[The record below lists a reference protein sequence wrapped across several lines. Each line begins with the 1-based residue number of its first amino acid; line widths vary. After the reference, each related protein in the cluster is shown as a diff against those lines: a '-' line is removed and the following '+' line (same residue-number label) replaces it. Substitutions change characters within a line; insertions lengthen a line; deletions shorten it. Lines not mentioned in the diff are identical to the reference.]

1 MKFELFRGFPLDRTC
16 SSWERGC
23 IWRERMWVLPQLLAF
38 TPAGRPRLASPM
50 AAFATTTP
58 ISAKLLMPPEAVSE
72 VVSAMHSTTSTL
84 AVVGPPDT
92 GLVFSFF
99 ELVLLP
105 YMAFACF
112 IGWVSKPNPKPNPE
126 RGGLAPLTRTRARTL
141 TLTTGRACAC

>member
-1 MKFELFRGFPLDRTC
+1 
-16 SSWERGC
+16 
-23 IWRERMWVLPQLLAF
+23 MWLPLPQLLAF
-38 TPAGRPRLASPM
+38 APAGRPRLASPM

-84 AVVGPPDT
+84 AVVGPPGT
-92 GLVFSFF
+92 ELFSFF
-99 ELVLLP
+99 EVVLLP

>member
-1 MKFELFRGFPLDRTC
+1 MTCRVPWISPRTC
-16 SSWERGC
+16 CMLELGRGC
-23 IWRERMWVLPQLLAF
+23 SGSSERMWVLPQLLAF

-84 AVVGPPDT
+84 AVVGPPGT
-92 GLVFSFF
+92 ELVFSFF
-99 ELVLLP
+99 EVVLLP

-112 IGWVSKPNPKPNPE
+112 IGWVSLSP
-126 RGGLAPLTRTRARTL
+126 TRTRTL
-141 TLTTGRACAC
+141 S

>member
-1 MKFELFRGFPLDRTC
+1 MNCGSSVDFPSNLLELGARVQR
-16 SSWERGC
+16 
-23 IWRERMWVLPQLLAF
+23 IWRDRMWVLPQLLAF

-84 AVVGPPDT
+84 AVVGPPGT
-92 GLVFSFF
+92 ELVFSFF
-99 ELVLLP
+99 EVVLLP

-112 IGWVSKPNPKPNPE
+112 IGWVS
-126 RGGLAPLTRTRARTL
+126 LSLSLSL
-141 TLTTGRACAC
+141 TLSEAGLRR